1 MLFLPEKFHRGLT
14 LSIDERKLKTALSVL
29 FDADAYWHIVSLP
42 LTEFTPS
49 PQALHAKQ
57 A

>member
-1 MLFLPEKFHRGLT
+1 MLYLSEKFHKSLT
-14 LSIDERKLKTALSVL
+14 LSNDERKLKTALSVL
-29 FDADAYWHIVSLP
+29 CDADAHWHIVSLP